1 MTTAINEDLR
11 ARRSQ
16 IVNQH
21 TDAENRHDPDGVV
34 ASFDRPYYDIPSL
47 GDAGQVNGPEAVR
60 ELWQGLV
67 AGFPDLHIE
76 PGRHLHS
83 DDAVFM
89 EVIFSG
95 TQQGEWAGITATG
108 RRASVRIACLY
119 EFEEDRLVCERVW
132 FDFAT
137 ILRQLG
143 VLTS

>member
-1 MTTAINEDLR
+1 MTSAISEDLR
-11 ARRSQ
+11 ARRSE
-16 IVNQH
+16 IVKQH
-21 TDAENRHDPDGVV
+21 IDAENRHDPDGVV
-34 ASFDRPYYDIPSL
+34 ASFDQPCYDIPSF

-83 DDAVFM
+83 DDAVFV

-95 TQQGEWAGITATG
+95 TQQGEWAGIPATG
-108 RRASVRIACLY
+108 RPASVRIACLY

-143 VLTS
+143 VLAS

>member
-1 MTTAINEDLR
+1 
-11 ARRSQ
+11 
-16 IVNQH
+16 
-21 TDAENRHDPDGVV
+21 VV
-34 ASFDRPYYDIPSL
+34 ATFDQPCYDIPSF

-83 DDAVFM
+83 EDAVFV
-89 EVIFSG
+89 EVVFSG
-95 TQQGEWAGITATG
+95 TQQGEWAGIPATG
-108 RRASVRIACLY
+108 RQASVRIACLY

-137 ILRQLG
+137 IMRQLG
-143 VLTS
+143 VLAS